1 MNAQTKI
8 LLNVVNS
15 TFINP
20 FHAKFPHLYHVYIP
34 PGIHTNFSQTDY
46 YGKFEDKHQ
55 TNGWT
60 SHILGRKN
68 FLKTNG
74 EDFT

>member
-1 MNAQTKI
+1 MNTQTKI

-20 FHAKFPHLYHVYIP
+20 FHAKFPHQYHVYIP

-55 TNGWT
+55 TNG
-60 SHILGRKN
+60 
-68 FLKTNG
+68 
-74 EDFT
+74 

>member
-1 MNAQTKI
+1 MNTQTKI

-20 FHAKFPHLYHVYIP
+20 FHAKFPHLYHVHIP

-46 YGKFEDKHQ
+46 YGK
-55 TNGWT
+55 
-60 SHILGRKN
+60 
-68 FLKTNG
+68 LKTNIRQMDELVIFWAG
-74 EDFT
+74 KIS